1 MFSILDWTLPCRW
14 SVSLLWLW
22 SPVAFMEELKWD
34 HCFISL
40 MACQRRSPV
49 MVGTK
54 PNQLDKVIACWL
66 AIITLMH
73 KHKTGSRLIMV
84 DADMRLLWSMHLPM
98 LISSTKQIL
107 GRPLRV
113 RRMVFVS
120 CNSAFTGHLWIFDL
134 FFIHVRTSDITQT
147 LFVNASAYMLGI
159 LWDLC
164 VLIRVFALS
173 RYPVLSMG
181 TYNKFLQKLS
191 ITVLNA

>member
-113 RRMVFVS
+113 RRNGFCFM
-120 CNSAFTGHLWIFDL
+120 
-134 FFIHVRTSDITQT
+134 Q
-147 LFVNASAYMLGI
+147 LGI
-159 LWDLC
+159 YRSPLDIWPVFYTCKDVGYNTHYLWM
-164 VLIRVFALS
+164 RVHTCLESYETYVFLS
-173 RYPVLSMG
+173 GFLRYRDTRCYQWAP
-181 TYNKFLQKLS
+181 
-191 ITVLNA
+191 ITNFFKNCR

>member
-22 SPVAFMEELKWD
+22 SPVAFMEELKCD

-113 RRMVFVS
+113 RRNGFCFMQLGIYRSPLDIWPVFYTCKDVGYNTDTICECERIHAWNLMRLMCS
-120 CNSAFTGHLWIFDL
+120 YQGFCVIAIPGVINGHL
-134 FFIHVRTSDITQT
+134 
-147 LFVNASAYMLGI
+147 
-159 LWDLC
+159 
-164 VLIRVFALS
+164 
-173 RYPVLSMG
+173 
-181 TYNKFLQKLS
+181 
-191 ITVLNA
+191 